1 MTKHE
6 IPADLE
12 HYLTLA
18 VDCARQAGAL
28 LEQGYEKEKRVE
40 HKSSAV
46 DWVTEYD
53 RASEELIVGRL
64 TAAYPGH
71 GIVGEEGSRRESQD
85 GHAWYIDPLD
95 GTSNYAHNF
104 PVFSVSI
111 ALYKDDV
118 PLVGV
123 VFDPLRDELFTAVQG
138 WGAFLT
144 RAGTKQ
150 RLQVSHVA
158 SLTAGLIAT
167 GFPYDSHTS
176 QHNNITELG
185 AFLRRAQGIRRAGS
199 AALDMAYV
207 AAGRLDGYWEFKLRA
222 WDMAAARLIVE
233 EAGGVLTQPDGQP
246 IQMQE
251 ILAVVAN
258 NGRIHGEMLEVL
270 AQAAAQRGAQD

>member
-1 MTKHE
+1 MANHQTS
-6 IPADLE
+6 ADLQP
-12 HYLTLA
+12 YLTLA
-18 VDCARQAGAL
+18 VDCARAAGAL
-28 LEQGYEKEKRVE
+28 LEQGYEKEKQVE

-53 RASEELIVGRL
+53 RASEELIVSRL
-64 TAAYPGH
+64 TAAYPDH
-71 GIVGEEGSRRESQD
+71 GIIGEEGSRRESQD
-85 GHAWYIDPLD
+85 GYAWYIDPLD

-111 ALYKDDV
+111 ALYQEGA

-123 VFDPLRDELFTAVQG
+123 VFDPLRDELFTAVQAQ
-138 WGAFLT
+138 GAFLT
-144 RAGTKQ
+144 RAGKVQ
-150 RLQVSHVA
+150 RLQVSQVA
-158 SLTAGLIAT
+158 DLAAGLIAT

-176 QHNNITELG
+176 PHNNITELG

-222 WDMAAARLIVE
+222 WDMAAARLVVE
-233 EAGGVLTQPDGQP
+233 EAGGVFTQPDGRP
-246 IQMQE
+246 IEMQE

-258 NGRIHGEMLEVL
+258 NGRIHAEMLEVL
-270 AQAAAQRGAQD
+270 AQAATQRSPED